1 MKLHLFLK
9 HKHLAVG
16 WTLLILLLICIPAR
30 SVTEKLFLIPY
41 IDKLIHLFLFG
52 VFAFLWGKVSQKRHG
67 RKTYSSHLIFIA
79 GTLYS
84 VFLELLQQLPF
95 IGRTFDY
102 YDMLANSAGACLI
115 YVYRIKSKS

>member
-30 SVTEKLFLIPY
+30 SVTEKFSLIPY
-41 IDKLIHLFLFG
+41 IDKLIHFILFG
-52 VFAFLWGKVSQKRHG
+52 IFAILWGKVSLKEHDN
-67 RKTYSSHLIFIA
+67 KYYSSHLIFIA

-84 VFLELLQQLPF
+84 VILELLQQLPF
-95 IGRTFDY
+95 IDRTFDY
-102 YDMLANSAGACLI
+102 YDILANTAGACLI